1 MRGDSTKMVCKEL
14 NGWRRVMSV
23 SEYRSFRTLGRF
35 CAKLCTDRNDW
46 ATFCLGPAWS
56 ITNYDHKWWTI
67 NIGVLLQGALT
78 PNGKGVHFFTA
89 RSQIT
94 YVYRVTAFVQHPSQ
108 IAHGAQSIPVKVARR
123 LHNQQLK
130 ACECC
135 GSPQPSAFN
144 IYIHI
149 FEQYHEAPRRSASTG
164 PSRHDREEDLIFKFG
179 VLVLNYSWLKLTCSG
194 CIGLFC
200 WKACIGCSRL
210 FDDVLMPLRCFMP
223 LCHPDKNCKSTR
235 RKQCLFFGELLIP
248 AFHCNRHHDVNACQ
262 TTQNLKLCLQLFINC
277 IRSSPFHRSQNKF
290 IIMTAQAPTCRL
302 QTDDHTCTHLM
313 HDWFSHW

>member
-144 IYIHI
+144 IYIYIYLNNITRRRVAVHQLDLRGMI
-149 FEQYHEAPRRSASTG
+149 VRKIWYSSLGCWCWIIRDWSWHAAVVSGCFVGRPALDVRDCLMMFWCLSDVSCHYVTPTRIAKAPAENNAYFLGNCWSRRSTVTG
-164 PSRHDREEDLIFKFG
+164 I
-179 VLVLNYSWLKLTCSG
+179 
-194 CIGLFC
+194 
-200 WKACIGCSRL
+200 
-210 FDDVLMPLRCFMP
+210 
-223 LCHPDKNCKSTR
+223 
-235 RKQCLFFGELLIP
+235 
-248 AFHCNRHHDVNACQ
+248 
-262 TTQNLKLCLQLFINC
+262 TT
-277 IRSSPFHRSQNKF
+277 
-290 IIMTAQAPTCRL
+290 
-302 QTDDHTCTHLM
+302 
-313 HDWFSHW
+313 

>member
-46 ATFCLGPAWS
+46 AAFCLGPAWS

-78 PNGKGVHFFTA
+78 QNGKGVHFFTA

-108 IAHGAQSIPVKVARR
+108 IAHCAQLIPVKVARR

-135 GSPQPSAFN
+135 GSPHHLRLVYVWTISRGAASQCIN
-144 IYIHI
+144 WT
-149 FEQYHEAPRRSASTG
+149 FEAWSWGRFDIRVWGVGAELFVIEADIQRLYRVVLLEGLHWMFDIVWWCFDASQMFHATMSPRQELQKH
-164 PSRHDREEDLIFKFG
+164 PQKIMLIFWGIVDPG
-179 VLVLNYSWLKLTCSG
+179 V
-194 CIGLFC
+194 
-200 WKACIGCSRL
+200 
-210 FDDVLMPLRCFMP
+210 PL
-223 LCHPDKNCKSTR
+223 
-235 RKQCLFFGELLIP
+235 
-248 AFHCNRHHDVNACQ
+248 
-262 TTQNLKLCLQLFINC
+262 
-277 IRSSPFHRSQNKF
+277 
-290 IIMTAQAPTCRL
+290 
-302 QTDDHTCTHLM
+302 
-313 HDWFSHW
+313 